1 MRKKS
6 LFKQKS
12 NYFTLLNFLII
23 TLLFFCIL
31 FYFFQYKSKKYFV
44 ILDNLQEYYIIP
56 SDRGGEKVKNI
67 NKKILHLNQKEETN
81 SLFNDTSKLNYSI
94 QLFASSN
101 YAEVKDRL
109 SKYIAKTDYIY
120 KKEDFFT
127 IILST
132 DIGSEYLLLY
142 KNFNDRKEAL
152 NHCHKYLFQ
161 LDKCLI
167 VNTKLFNN

>member
-1 MRKKS
+1 MRNKRVFRK
-6 LFKQKS
+6 KS
-12 NYFTLLNFLII
+12 NYFTLFNILII
-23 TLLFFCIL
+23 ILLFFCIL
-31 FYFFQYKSKKYFV
+31 FYFLQYKSENYFV
-44 ILDNLQEYYIIP
+44 IQDNLQELYIIP
-56 SDRGGEKVKNI
+56 PDRGGEKVKNI
-67 NKKILHLNQKEETN
+67 NKKILHLNQKEDTN

-101 YAEVKDRL
+101 YAEVKDHL
-109 SKYIAKTDYIY
+109 SKYITKTDYIY

-127 IILST
+127 IILSS

-142 KNFNDRKEAL
+142 KNFNSRKDAL

-167 VNTKLFNN
+167 VNTRLFKH